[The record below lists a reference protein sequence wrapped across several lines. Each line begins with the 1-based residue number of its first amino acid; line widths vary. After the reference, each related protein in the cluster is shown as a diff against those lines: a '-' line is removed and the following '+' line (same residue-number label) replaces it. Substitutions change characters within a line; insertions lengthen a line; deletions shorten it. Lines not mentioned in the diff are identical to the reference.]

1 MASQVALLRE
11 WALINTELLLIV
23 VHSFLVGLQT
33 LMRVLIEMKRVLIG
47 GYCPEV

>member
-1 MASQVALLRE
+1 MASQVALLGE
-11 WALINTELLLIV
+11 GALVHTELLLIV
-23 VHSFLVGLQT
+23 IHPFLVGLQT